1 MVYKGVTIT
10 ANDYQTLEEGEF
22 LNDLVIEFYLT
33 YLKNEVLNKED
44 RDKVYV
50 FSSYFYGRLTQVSD
64 KHAPYEKDKSLT
76 EAQRQYKRVERW
88 TKNVDLFE
96 KVNNYYFTIFRIS
109 FFEFL
114 FKLFVILCVRGL

>member
-1 MVYKGVTIT
+1 M
-10 ANDYQTLEEGEF
+10 
-22 LNDLVIEFYLT
+22 
-33 YLKNEVLNKED
+33 LNKED

-96 KVNNYYFTIFRIS
+96 KDMVIFPIFSSVLGGYLMSPGLMAMTRSQWASSQIGKITMS
-109 FFEFL
+109 YN
-114 FKLFVILCVRGL
+114 KILRS

>member
-1 MVYKGVTIT
+1 M
-10 ANDYQTLEEGEF
+10 
-22 LNDLVIEFYLT
+22 
-33 YLKNEVLNKED
+33 LNKED

-96 KVNNYYFTIFRIS
+96 KVNTYTIS
-109 FFEFL
+109 QFL
-114 FKLFVILCVRGL
+114 EYLFSSSWFKLFVVFCVVL